1 MARSCI
7 LLLLVVHVLHLAR
20 AEEIKVSFI
29 NFSSKDVELFW
40 FDESSQS
47 EVAVDTLVPYL
58 ETSHSSSLGHTFVY
72 YFRNERHTVSIQSE
86 HEIHA
91 IGYDAV
97 QVQCSTSTGDVRIV
111 VKPDWSPL
119 GAGRFLELV
128 NRNYFDGC
136 GLNRVVKEFLTQFGI
151 SADYELRTEYR
162 TAMIKD
168 DVPKGIDFRPGYM
181 SYAGSGPDSRSNEIF
196 IVMPD
201 TGEEQLAYFGSENPW
216 ETPFGYVKPESLST
230 VAQWYEYGDMP
241 PWGTGPDPERIYEE
255 DGYEYL
261 KKEFPNL
268 SYIHE
273 CRILSSDSADVTFE
287 EL

>member
-1 MARSCI
+1 MAPSRI
-7 LLLLVVHVLHLAR
+7 LLLLVAHVLNFTLA
-20 AEEIKVSFI
+20 EVIKASFI
-29 NFSSKDVELFW
+29 NFSGKPLELFW

-47 EVAVDTLVPYL
+47 EIEVDSLVPYL
-58 ETSHSSSLGHTFVY
+58 EVVHETSLGHTFVY
-72 YFRNERHTVSIQSE
+72 YFRQERHTVSIQSN
-86 HEIHA
+86 HETHA
-91 IGYDAV
+91 IGYDTV
-97 QVQCSTSTGDVRIV
+97 QVLCSTSTGDLRVA

-128 NRNYFDGC
+128 QRNYFDGC

-151 SADYELRTEYR
+151 GADHELRTEYR
-162 TAMIKD
+162 TANIKD
-168 DVPKGIDFRPGYM
+168 DVPKGIAFRPGYM

-201 TGEEQLAYFGSENPW
+201 TGEEQLAYFGSENVW
-216 ETPFGYVKPESLST
+216 ETPFGYVEPESLST
-230 VAQWYEYGDMP
+230 VGEWYEYGDMP
-241 PWGTGPDPERIYEE
+241 PWGTGPDPQRIYEE

-261 KKEFPNL
+261 KREFPKL

-273 CRILSSDSADVTFE
+273 CRILTSERADDAE